1 MNRLLLLSI
10 LLFSFQQN
18 VFAACENDRF
28 GVVYCGRGDCAQ
40 DKEGN
45 ISCSRFLFGNALLN
59 KEGNVVCGK
68 GKCLPSTKFD
78 DFFCSAIESG
88 GAKLDRFGT
97 VKCYGGC
104 EKATA
109 LMCESVEAQ

>member
-1 MNRLLLLSI
+1 LVLLVCST
-10 LLFSFQQN
+10 QV

-45 ISCSRFLFGNALLN
+45 VFCSRYLDGDALLDTH
-59 KEGNVVCGK
+59 GNVVCGK
-68 GKCLPSTKFD
+68 GECLLSVKFNEIS
-78 DFFCSAIESG
+78 CSAVEGG
-88 GAKLDRFGT
+88 GASLDRSGA

-104 EKATA
+104 ETATA
-109 LMCESVEAQ
+109 LMCEKEEGK